1 MNAMSEPTHVAN
13 DIGTALTIAD
23 RNATAGG
30 ELAVA
35 AGKVIAL
42 RPALGVAGMADPA
55 NADHRE
61 LARILP
67 EKSEAVAAAGSIL
80 LQRSGQVAQQV
91 VDVRDG
97 RDDSRFRRD
106 MAAGGLQQPGST
118 GNRPTEL
125 GLGLGRPRAL
135 AVDYPGHD
143 GDALAACGD
152 GPVPS
157 RCDRQRRSAEPVAA
171 CPGRGRRWLEASC
184 LTKRNQS

>member
-42 RPALGVAGMADPA
+42 RTALGVAGMADPA
-55 NADHRE
+55 KADHRE

-91 VDVRDG
+91 LTFAVG
-97 RDDSRFRRD
+97 E
-106 MAAGGLQQPGST
+106 MIAAS
-118 GNRPTEL
+118 
-125 GLGLGRPRAL
+125 
-135 AVDYPGHD
+135 
-143 GDALAACGD
+143 DATWRLAACSSPAALATAQRNLGLAWAARVLSQSITLGTIAMRSQHAAMAPFHRVATANAD
-152 GPVPS
+152 RLS
-157 RCDRQRRSAEPVAA
+157 R
-171 CPGRGRRWLEASC
+171 
-184 LTKRNQS
+184 